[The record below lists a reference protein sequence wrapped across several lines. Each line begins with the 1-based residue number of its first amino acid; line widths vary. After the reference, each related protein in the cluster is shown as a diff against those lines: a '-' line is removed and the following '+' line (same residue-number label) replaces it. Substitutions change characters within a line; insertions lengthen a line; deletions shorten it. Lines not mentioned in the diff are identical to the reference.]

1 MLNVWEGLEGPVEG
15 RRFVELWGIEGTV
28 LFDDKGVAEQLGIK
42 GVPTNIFV
50 RPDGTV
56 LEVGASTPEDLEA
69 AVRRLLGPEADIDP
83 PAQAEWH
90 WQQDV
95 EHIDKHITLRNDRNL
110 EAEAD
115 PAALD

>member
-1 MLNVWEGLEGPVEG
+1 LNVWEGLEGPVEG

-28 LFDDKGVAEQLGIK
+28 LFDEQGLAERLGIK

-56 LEVGASTPEDLEA
+56 AEVGASTPEDLEA
-69 AVRRLLGPEADIDP
+69 AVRRLLGPEAEIDP
-83 PAQAEWH
+83 RVQAEWH

-95 EHIDKHITLRNDRNL
+95 EHINEHITLRNDRNL
-110 EAEAD
+110 GAESGSG
-115 PAALD
+115 PLS